1 MYNEDRSNMS
11 PFNVERN
18 LGDQSLQ
25 ISQNMSNIL
34 NNMQLD
40 QSLNEYKSQ
49 EDNSR
54 VYEDQDEIKEKENE
68 VDMDFEEE

>member
-1 MYNEDRSNMS
+1 MS

-54 VYEDQDEIKEKENE
+54 VYEHQDEIKEKENE

>member
-54 VYEDQDEIKEKENE
+54 VYEHQDEIKEKENE

>member
-54 VYEDQDEIKEKENE
+54 VYEHQDEIKEKENE
-68 VDMDFEEE
+68 VDMDFEEV

>member
-1 MYNEDRSNMS
+1 MS

>member
-1 MYNEDRSNMS
+1 MS

-54 VYEDQDEIKEKENE
+54 VYEHQDEIKEKEE